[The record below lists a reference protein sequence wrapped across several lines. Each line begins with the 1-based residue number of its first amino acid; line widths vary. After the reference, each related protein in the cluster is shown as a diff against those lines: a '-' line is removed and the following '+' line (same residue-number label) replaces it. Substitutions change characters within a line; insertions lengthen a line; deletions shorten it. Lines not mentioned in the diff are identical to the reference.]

1 MRSLSCLLLGLVL
14 SSPAMAASG
23 LHAQNV
29 WTRATAPKQPA
40 AGVYME
46 LTADAPVSLIG
57 GASPAAERVELH
69 TMAMDKGVM
78 VMRRVSEIPVKPGQ
92 PVQLKP
98 GGLHVMLIGLKS
110 PLKPG
115 ETVPLTLQVRHADGQ
130 VEALTVQAEVRRGGD
145 APASAG
151 PTGSM
156 PHHPH

>member
-1 MRSLSCLLLGLVL
+1 MRSLSSLLLALVL

-23 LHAQNV
+23 LNVQNV

-40 AGVYME
+40 AGVYMD
-46 LTADAPVSLIG
+46 LSADAPVSLIG
-57 GASPAAERVELH
+57 GASPVAERVELH

-78 VMRRVSEIPVKPGQ
+78 VMRRVNEIPVKPGQ

-115 ETVPLTLQVRHADGQ
+115 ESVPLTLQVRDAQGRVQ
-130 VEALTVQAEVRRGGD
+130 ELALQAEVRRAGDTPAGTGAGG
-145 APASAG
+145 
-151 PTGSM
+151 M
-156 PHHPH
+156 HPYH